1 MSEPA
6 VSFLISFGLHAAL
19 LFGTA
24 GIFVQPPKYDVEAG
38 SGGVEVSLIAAPLPA
53 TGPETQPASGNV
65 PVIPAE
71 AGIREELDPRFREDD
86 IIQGERSPAPAAA
99 AEHQPEKSSG
109 LKTAHSSPYVGD
121 GSSPVPGRDP
131 TTFYLPGGASGTG
144 GRLKNPAPAYP
155 YAAIRQ
161 GQQGLVMLEVLVDKT
176 GRPTSVKIHQSS
188 GFALLD
194 QSALWTV
201 RRWKFDPAHVGFI
214 PTNARIRVPIR
225 FMLDKKE

>member
-6 VSFLISFGLHAAL
+6 VSFLLSFGLHAAL

-38 SGGVEVSLIAAPLPA
+38 SGGGEVSLIAAPARATETHSPLPA
-53 TGPETQPASGNV
+53 PKTEPQEEDAITVKTEEAVLPQQADPAGP
-65 PVIPAE
+65 
-71 AGIREELDPRFREDD
+71 
-86 IIQGERSPAPAAA
+86 
-99 AEHQPEKSSG
+99 
-109 LKTAHSSPYVGD
+109 VGD
-121 GSSPVPGRDP
+121 GSSPVPGQDP

-176 GRPTSVKIHQSS
+176 GRPTRVEIHQSS

>member
-1 MSEPA
+1 M
-6 VSFLISFGLHAAL
+6 SFLISFGLHAAL

-38 SGGVEVSLIAAPLPA
+38 SGGVEVSLIAAPARQVPAGPALPTPKTETQEEGPIVETA
-53 TGPETQPASGNV
+53 PEAAGPE
-65 PVIPAE
+65 
-71 AGIREELDPRFREDD
+71 
-86 IIQGERSPAPAAA
+86 
-99 AEHQPEKSSG
+99 
-109 LKTAHSSPYVGD
+109 GD
-121 GSSPVPGRDP
+121 GSSPVPGQDP

-161 GQQGLVMLEVLVDKT
+161 GQQGLVVLEVLVDKG
-176 GRPTSVKIHQSS
+176 GRPASVEIHQSS
-188 GFALLD
+188 GFTLLD

-201 RRWKFDPAHVGFI
+201 RRWKFDPAHVGLI